1 MKGKYCK
8 KHFQAYGLCNLKETL
23 VRSGVTAQEGVSKGG
38 LASPSGAD
46 DHDPGVGQLGHKR
59 PLTKRGGEQG
69 QEWEAGSPHHDE
81 GGCVT
86 VPNLMLGSPSEVLI
100 QPYLN
105 LNAYHCLTTP
115 DV

>member
-46 DHDPGVGQLGHKR
+46 DHDPGVGKLGHKR

-86 VPNLMLGSPSEVLI
+86 VPNLMLDSPSGVLI